1 MYILQLQK
9 HFITLIKTFKRSM
22 LIVGRKCTLLF
33 DVFRT
38 RDVCNLCTQRKKRIY
53 IKAVL
58 KIQNTYLPL
67 ITKINILCVLYVV
80 LTLL

>member
-1 MYILQLQK
+1 MMYFG
-9 HFITLIKTFKRSM
+9 HKTYAICLPK
-22 LIVGRKCTLLF
+22 VKEG
-33 DVFRT
+33 
-38 RDVCNLCTQRKKRIY
+38 Y